1 MALSISSSAIPLK
14 RVLVGA
20 AGLTVKAEADDA
32 ISVARRQEYL
42 RFMFDLIFNLVDR
55 LNDIYYN

>member
-1 MALSISSSAIPLK
+1 MALSISSSAIPLR
-14 RVLVGA
+14 RVLIGA

-42 RFMFDLIFNLVDR
+42 RFMFDLIFDLVDR
-55 LNDIYYN
+55 